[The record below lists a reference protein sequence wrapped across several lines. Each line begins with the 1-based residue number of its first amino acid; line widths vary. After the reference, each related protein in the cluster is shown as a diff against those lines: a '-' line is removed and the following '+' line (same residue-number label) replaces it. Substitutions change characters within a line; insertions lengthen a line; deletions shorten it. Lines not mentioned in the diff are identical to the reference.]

1 MHCAAECLFT
11 AIRDGLT
18 NEQMSPYVERVLQ
31 QHEPRKQN
39 WMVYSTAL
47 LTRAWIEFERPH
59 AAERATLQLQA
70 LVDQHVTHLTITQAS
85 SAVVEAAAPAEDR
98 LKYIHS
104 LAYPPRWE
112 LQRDLAMRYMRI
124 GIYGSAAEL
133 FTSLEM
139 WDEAVQCYAG
149 MDMSGKAESIAKQ
162 RLSDPVTA
170 TPQMWCALGEL
181 TPNHPEY
188 YEKAW
193 ELSGCRYAKAQ
204 VSLGRYHFGKGNCE
218 QAVLHLEKAVA
229 IKPLLPTA
237 WFMLGS
243 ANMRLDRWEGG
254 LRAFSRVIM
263 QCPEEGQAY
272 ANSGAIHLR
281 QGNWEAAVTAFKE
294 SLKHQRGD
302 WRIWD
307 NYLTALL
314 ESDRE
319 HWGEIIYAI
328 HRLLDLNDKYK
339 RPIDAVA
346 LAMLVQAAKDG
357 FISVERVEE
366 LLGRVTSVCKTD
378 AAVWDV
384 YARFNE
390 NLNRDNQNIL
400 ECRQKE
406 CRAIC
411 SSPKWERDTIAVTRL
426 AAVSKKLVILYQ
438 REEDQKKAMFKARM
452 HLKSIISRV
461 QKSEVAVGCQGF
473 LNLQALLDEVET
485 SLAGSLSSPCE
496 L

>member
-1 MHCAAECLFT
+1 
-11 AIRDGLT
+11 
-18 NEQMSPYVERVLQ
+18 MSPYVERVLQ
-31 QHEPRKQN
+31 QHDSRMQN

-59 AAERATLQLQA
+59 AAERAALQLQA

-85 SAVVEAAAPAEDR
+85 SAAVEAAAPAEDR

-104 LAYPPRWE
+104 LAYPSRWE

-124 GIYGSAAEL
+124 GVYGSAAEL
-133 FTSLEM
+133 FVSLEM
-139 WDEAVQCYAG
+139 WDEAIQCYAG
-149 MDMSGKAESIAKQ
+149 MDMPGKAESIARQ

-170 TPQMWCALGEL
+170 APQMWCALGDL
-181 TPNHPEY
+181 TRNHPEY

-204 VSLGRYHFGKGNCE
+204 VSLGRYHFFKGDYE
-218 QAVLHLEKAVA
+218 RAVIHLEKAVA
-229 IKPLLPTA
+229 IKPHLPAA
-237 WFMLGS
+237 WFTLGS
-243 ANMRLDRWEGG
+243 ANMRLARWEDG

-281 QGNWEAAVTAFKE
+281 QGNWEAAVTTLKE
-294 SLKHQRGD
+294 ALKHQRDD

-314 ESDRE
+314 KSDRG
-319 HWGEIIYAI
+319 HWGETIYVI
-328 HRLLDLNDKYK
+328 HRLLDLNDKHK
-339 RPIDAVA
+339 HPVDAVA
-346 LAMLVQAAKDG
+346 LAMLVQEVTDG
-357 FISVERVEE
+357 FIPAERVEE
-366 LLGRVTSVCKTD
+366 LLGRVTSVCKAD

-384 YARFNE
+384 YAHFNE
-390 NLNRDNQNIL
+390 NMNRGHKKIL

-411 SSPKWERDTIAVTRL
+411 SSHGWERDPLAVARL
-426 AAVSKKLVILYQ
+426 AAASEKLVKLY
-438 REEDQKKAMFKARM
+438 RKEEDQKKAMFKARM

-461 QKSEVAVGCQGF
+461 QKAEVAAGCQEL
-473 LNLQALLDEVET
+473 LNVQVLLDEVEKEHYLGDRVCE
-485 SLAGSLSSPCE
+485 SLIPQTNRYVRSSS
-496 L
+496 